1 MALLL
6 NRGGDYLLEAGRF
19 GKRECCNWRGG
30 NDGVF
35 ARRSHKMG
43 QPCADIKL
51 LPVFHRHFKLSGVTQ
66 VHQRV

>member
-6 NRGGDYLLEAGRF
+6 NRGGDSLLEAGRF

-35 ARRSHKMG
+35 ARRSHKNG
-43 QPCADIKL
+43 ATLRRYQIITRIPSSL
-51 LPVFHRHFKLSGVTQ
+51 
-66 VHQRV
+66 